1 MLRDLLGVF
10 REAKGLEN
18 ERLEMKQMFFQDVQ
32 MNNGKIF
39 SGERIGELVREIIDR
54 FSEERL
60 TCDEA
65 EIGLNST
72 QSVLG
77 EFSMVQKTY

>member
-1 MLRDLLGVF
+1 MGVF

-39 SGERIGELVREIIDR
+39 SGERIGKLVREIIDR
-54 FSEERL
+54 LSEERL

-65 EIGLNST
+65 KIVLNST